1 MWFWSKT
8 ALLVRRDAGVAG
20 RAGCNSSGFLPK
32 ELCVPLCRVI
42 CDKNIGGD
50 CAAQGASRSVS
61 AALRS
66 LPAMGLP
73 LLAARSPWL
82 LRPSVVLFGTSFSSG
97 QPSCSCCGSSSSVQG
112 GVALSCPS
120 KALLVPRLCF
130 DRCSLLG
137 SSLIVVVADGYLSIA
152 RGSVTSPQGLDWCRF
167 PSPW

>member
-73 LLAARSPWL
+73 LLAARRPHGCCAPRWCFSGHPSAAGSPA
-82 LRPSVVLFGTSFSSG
+82 
-97 QPSCSCCGSSSSVQG
+97 
-112 GVALSCPS
+112 ALAVDQAARCRAVWRSAAPA
-120 KALLVPRLCF
+120 K
-130 DRCSLLG
+130 RCS
-137 SSLIVVVADGYLSIA
+137 S
-152 RGSVTSPQGLDWCRF
+152 RGSVSIDALCLVAP
-167 PSPW
+167 